1 MRGGIAC
8 EQCQFQ
14 YVDVVKWRHPLWTV
28 LAPVAFG
35 IAGAIL
41 QVLPLGIVL
50 LWHFLRGTE
59 RPHDLCNPLGMGLPK
74 ITEVQ
79 ILSGFWEKVLRLIL
93 LYSPPDEPA
102 SGCLAASRNAI
113 IEQIPLLECMTPR
126 IVTGFLAVF
135 TVSIYHLALRAARTA
150 YPPLRVAHAALL
162 EPAQGLS
169 VVWGLRSGMIAYE
182 LLSRRLMS
190 RRNDNPGALYF
201 LFAALPYLLPEP
213 LEATVQDLGGIEHL
227 PRPVQEMKQN
237 PIQS

>member
-1 MRGGIAC
+1 M
-8 EQCQFQ
+8 
-14 YVDVVKWRHPLWTV
+14 V
-28 LAPVAFG
+28 FG

-41 QVLPLGIVL
+41 QILPIGLVL

-59 RPHDLCNPLGMGLPK
+59 RPHDLCNPFGMGTPR

-102 SGCLAASRNAI
+102 SGCLAASRTAI

-135 TVSIYHLALRAARTA
+135 TVSIYHLVLRAARTA

-162 EPAQGLS
+162 EPARGLS

-182 LLSRRLMS
+182 LLRYFFSR
-190 RRNDNPGALYF
+190 YF
-201 LFAALPYLLPEP
+201 CKD
-213 LEATVQDLGGIEHL
+213 VW
-227 PRPVQEMKQN
+227 R
-237 PIQS
+237 